1 MSIKR
6 LIVISERGVLVGT
19 QIPLQEAG
27 NPPTTKASLFA
38 GPNQTMH
45 EIDIEDP
52 EQYHKA
58 RKLDELHRIVKERLK
73 LK

>member
-1 MSIKR
+1 MAIKR
-6 LIVISERGVLVGT
+6 VIVISERGVLVGT
-19 QIPLQEAG
+19 QIPVQETGKVPAAKAG
-27 NPPTTKASLFA
+27 LIA

-52 EQYHKA
+52 EQYHKT

>member
-6 LIVISERGVLVGT
+6 VIVISERGVLVGT
-19 QIPLQEAG
+19 QIPLQEAD
-27 NPPTTKASLFA
+27 NAPATKAGLLA

-52 EQYHKA
+52 EQYHKT

>member
-1 MSIKR
+1 MKR
-6 LIVISERGVLVGT
+6 VIVISERGVLVGT
-19 QIPLQEAG
+19 QIPLQEAD
-27 NPPTTKASLFA
+27 NAPATKAGLLA

-45 EIDIEDP
+45 EMDIEDP
-52 EQYHKA
+52 EQYHKT